1 MDFTYTNF
9 AIDGVLTLFQP
20 IFRTTF
26 IFSIIFLAIV
36 IAKVIP
42 TWLAVLYSAFSI
54 IIAGQLLWLSGI
66 IIDELAL
73 SGNSSDTVLLIA
85 ICMTNIVSVFVSMTK
100 KPKGAVK
107 KS

>member
-9 AIDGVLTLFQP
+9 AIDGIFTLFQP
-20 IFRTTF
+20 IFRTIF

-42 TWLAVLYSAFSI
+42 TWIAVLYSTFSI
-54 IIAGQLLWLSGI
+54 VIAGQLLWFSSV

-73 SGNSSDTVLLIA
+73 SGNSSDTVLFIA
-85 ICMTNIVSVFVSMTK
+85 ICITNIISTFVSMTK
-100 KPKGAVK
+100 KTKER
-107 KS
+107 